1 MPSNVEPFVMLPG
14 EGEAMRGPVGG
25 PARILA
31 RAETTNG
38 TFTAI
43 ANEIPPGQGPPD
55 RPRRPDSIPRGR
67 SILRHAGRFVHVHPA
82 GFRPLLPE
90 HGWRDR
96 PSPRDVRACGH
107 GAVLR

>member
-1 MPSNVEPFVMLPG
+1 MPANVEPFVMLPG

-43 ANEIPPGQGPPD
+43 VNEIPPAQGPPD
-55 RPRRPDSIPRGR
+55 HIHVREDEMYYILEGDIRFRVDGRYFDAPVGSFMFIPRG
-67 SILRHAGRFVHVHPA
+67 SAHCFQN
-82 GFRPLLPE
+82 
-90 HGWRDR
+90 
-96 PSPRDVRACGH
+96 
-107 GAVLR
+107 